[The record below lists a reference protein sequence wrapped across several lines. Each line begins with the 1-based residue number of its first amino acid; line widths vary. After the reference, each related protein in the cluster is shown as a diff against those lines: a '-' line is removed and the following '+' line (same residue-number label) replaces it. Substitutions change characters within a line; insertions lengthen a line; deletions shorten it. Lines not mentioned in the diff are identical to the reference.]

1 MRIALAIC
9 LFVGLTAAVGCETGF
24 TITYVNETGKTITI
38 YISDDDELSEHDV
51 ILQPHSTV
59 PSGTLTITFKD
70 VIIGRDEEG
79 NLLFRNEITRDDLKA
94 QGYRFVITE
103 DMLSPTPGETAP
115 APPPPR

>member
-1 MRIALAIC
+1 MTVRIALVIC
-9 LFVGLTAAVGCETGF
+9 LLVGLGAAVGCDPGF
-24 TITYVNETGKTITI
+24 TITYVNQTDKTITI
-38 YISDDDELSEHDV
+38 YIADDDDLSEHDV

-79 NLLFRNEITRDDLKA
+79 NLLFRNEITRDELKA

-103 DMLSPTPGETAP
+103 DMLSPTPSEGQ
-115 APPPPR
+115 